1 MILLSIIT
9 PVFNSVQWI
18 EKCIINVADNLPSMT
33 EHLII
38 DGGSTDGTVELLRD
52 LSNNFS
58 HIRWVSEK
66 DKGQS
71 DAMNKGL
78 QIARGSWVGFLNADD
93 FYESGILHSVIRY
106 IQKDPARE
114 RILIGNLKV
123 LNEKDELISVNKPQ
137 KMNLVGILADVCEW
151 PYNPSS
157 YFYPACLHERIGKF
171 PVDEH
176 FAMDYDFILRLMV
189 AEIPIDYYDE
199 FWGNFR
205 LLPGAK
211 TGMDQ
216 STNLSY
222 ERAQNLR
229 KKYFSELTPWLQI
242 RIWLLKRLWGI
253 RNKIY
258 GLLKRF

>member
-1 MILLSIIT
+1 
-9 PVFNSVQWI
+9 
-18 EKCIINVADNLPSMT
+18 MT

-106 IQKDPARE
+106 IQKDSARE

-123 LNEKDELISVNKPQ
+123 LNEKDELISVNKPK
-137 KMNLVGILADVCEW
+137 KMNLPGMLADVCEW

-171 PVDEH
+171 PVNEH

-189 AEIPIDYYDE
+189 AKIPIDYYDE
-199 FWGNFR
+199 IWGNFR
-205 LLPGAK
+205 LLPDAK
-211 TGMDQ
+211 TGRDQ
-216 STNLSY
+216 VSDTSY
-222 ERAQNLR
+222 RRAQLLR
-229 KKYFSELTPWLQI
+229 EKYTAKAKWNVRTLVSLMKFCWAV
-242 RIWLLKRLWGI
+242 
-253 RNKIY
+253 RNKIL
-258 GLLKRF
+258 GTRRKLMHHS